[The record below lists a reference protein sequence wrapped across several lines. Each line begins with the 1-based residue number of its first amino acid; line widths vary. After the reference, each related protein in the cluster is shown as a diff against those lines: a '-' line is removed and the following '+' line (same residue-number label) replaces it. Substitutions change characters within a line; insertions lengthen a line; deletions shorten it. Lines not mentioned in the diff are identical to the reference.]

1 MSTKKL
7 SLQEEFT
14 ANKDSL
20 IKKGID
26 ECKHALKQKTID
38 GNINKKSFFEGCKIG
53 FRLCENVICLEQI
66 ERFLITYSKKEN
78 DVLQRI
84 RDSYKFENL
93 FNKNISKSNYV
104 KVKALSKLKGIRSSI
119 NHLYDSLNIIIMG
132 QKLQK

>member
-14 ANKDSL
+14 VNKDSL

-93 FNKNISKSNYV
+93 FNKNISKSNHV

>member
-7 SLQEEFT
+7 SPQEEFV

-20 IKKGID
+20 IKKGIE
-26 ECKHALKQKTID
+26 ECKQALKQKSIE

-78 DVLQRI
+78 DVLQKI

-104 KVKALSKLKGIRSSI
+104 KVKALSKIKGIRSSI